1 MGTTDIKHLRHL
13 FPSLPSKG
21 SLKQSHYSPINFSG
35 HSCLLEHSHPHS
47 NLNKALLFL
56 PVQTLLPP
64 SSGIPWNPGNQQ
76 WEKGWHL
83 SLHSW
88 CSGSPLTVLASLEEK
103 RESLTWICFVI
114 WLFIP
119 SVCKCWHSGCFYI
132 LDSEAPPSAEDCVLV
147 LPFSCTPLER
157 YLWAW
162 FQLCDLLWYSSGQWK
177 NLAALPSSPPIW
189 KKHVSPIAALSFAF
203 VIVGYSSLS
212 AFVLLQATVSQKS
225 LCLNMPTNPKV
236 YFLALWSSW
245 LCISWSNVGLVR
257 FFLSGS
263 FLFLKYTLVVQRS
276 LWASISWLGSTNA
289 IKSKLDHL
297 FSRKASSIISSLEFT
312 SSFTL
317 AGNG

>member
-1 MGTTDIKHLRHL
+1 MR
-13 FPSLPSKG
+13 KG
-21 SLKQSHYSPINFSG
+21 LAFVPPLLVFRLSPHCSRFSRREERKSYLNMFRNLAVYSFCLQMLTLWVFLYSG
-35 HSCLLEHSHPHS
+35 FRSP
-47 NLNKALLFL
+47 
-56 PVQTLLPP
+56 TL
-64 SSGIPWNPGNQQ
+64 
-76 WEKGWHL
+76 
-83 SLHSW
+83 SW
-88 CSGSPLTVLASLEEK
+88 GLCP
-103 RESLTWICFVI
+103 
-114 WLFIP
+114 
-119 SVCKCWHSGCFYI
+119 
-132 LDSEAPPSAEDCVLV
+132 V

-189 KKHVSPIAALSFAF
+189 KKHISPIAALSFAF

-212 AFVLLQATVSQKS
+212 VFVLLQATVSQKS

>member
-1 MGTTDIKHLRHL
+1 MRKGLAFVPPLLVFRLSPHCSRFSRREERKSYLNMFRNLAVYSFCLQMLTLWVFLYSGFRSPTLSWGLCPGTSFFLH
-13 FPSLPSKG
+13 PS
-21 SLKQSHYSPINFSG
+21 
-35 HSCLLEHSHPHS
+35 
-47 NLNKALLFL
+47 
-56 PVQTLLPP
+56 
-64 SSGIPWNPGNQQ
+64 
-76 WEKGWHL
+76 WEISL
-83 SLHSW
+83 SLVPALW
-88 CSGSPLTVLASLEEK
+88 P
-103 RESLTWICFVI
+103 FVVFI
-114 WLFIP
+114 WSI
-119 SVCKCWHSGCFYI
+119 
-132 LDSEAPPSAEDCVLV
+132 
-147 LPFSCTPLER
+147 
-157 YLWAW
+157 
-162 FQLCDLLWYSSGQWK
+162 K

-189 KKHVSPIAALSFAF
+189 KKHVSPLAALSFAF